1 MHNLKKSLALLASA
15 ALLLLTAACGSAKL
29 PSSGDSAADLRAK
42 LAASKKFY
50 LELRLGEQAVHL
62 CHSGA
67 SLRKFPAKSM
77 TVGVPHVLFIPRAGL
92 AACVNRIWADGEFF
106 PGKVVQRVRIVPGDE
121 STLPTPEKAGVM
133 PPTLQD
139 LTPVPPLWRLRFGN
153 AFGLQ
158 IALEGTIPGA
168 AGTDSYGSKWREL
181 LEGAGLRQAAGTQ
194 IRLSMDAAVGA
205 ALYRACPE
213 RIDLLVVE

>member
-1 MHNLKKSLALLASA
+1 MRNWKNTLALLASA
-15 ALLLLTAACGSAKL
+15 ALLLLNAACAGTKL
-29 PSSGDSAADLRAK
+29 PASGDSAAELRAK

-67 SLRKFPAKSM
+67 SLRKFPAKAM
-77 TVGVPHVLFIPRAGL
+77 TVGVPRVLFIPRAGMT
-92 AACVNRIWADGEFF
+92 ACVNRIWPDGEFF
-106 PGKVVQRVRIVPGDE
+106 PQKVVQRVRIVPGDE
-121 STLPTPEKAGVM
+121 STLPTPEKAGVL
-133 PPTLQD
+133 PPNLQD
-139 LTPVPPLWRLRFGN
+139 LTPVPPLWRLRFGS

-158 IALEGTIPGA
+158 FALEGTVPGA
-168 AGTDSYGSKWREL
+168 AGSDSYGSKWREF
-181 LEGAGLRQAAGTQ
+181 LEGAGLRQSAGTQ
-194 IRLSMDAAVGA
+194 VRLTMDAAAGA